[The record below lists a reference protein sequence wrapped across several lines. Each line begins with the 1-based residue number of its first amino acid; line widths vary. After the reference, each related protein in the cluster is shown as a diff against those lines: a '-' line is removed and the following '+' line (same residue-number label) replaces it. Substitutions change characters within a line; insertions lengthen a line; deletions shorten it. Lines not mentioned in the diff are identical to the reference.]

1 MGATPP
7 APAVPQ
13 PAAPAQPAAPPPPAA
28 SPILTAN
35 REVSDAIR
43 SLLRRSEKFMLRAPN
58 DKLLAAHNALVQA
71 INAGTTGPALDDLYD
86 DLETAFLLANRG

>member
-7 APAVPQ
+7 EPAVP
-13 PAAPAQPAAPPPPAA
+13 PPAPAQPAAVPPPPA

-43 SLLRRSEKFMLRAPN
+43 SILRRSEKFMLRTPN